1 MPNDSGYKEA
11 RAISES
17 AREKDW
23 KLPSFGKGL
32 YLGDFQPE
40 LISPQPAM
48 PADAVEKGERFLAA
62 LGAYLRD
69 RVDPQEIE
77 RDGRISDEVVAGFK
91 ELGALGMK
99 VPEQYGGLGLSQV
112 YYNRAMMLVGTW
124 HSSLSTLLSA
134 HQSIGLAQPL
144 LLAGSEEQKREWL
157 PKVCTSHL
165 SAFALTEPGVGSDP
179 ARVSTTATPT
189 EDGAGYLLNGRKLW
203 TTNGTVADVIV
214 VLAKV
219 PRSDGHHGGIT
230 AFIVPSTTDG
240 VVVEARIEFM
250 GLRGIENSQTR
261 FTDAYVP
268 SENVIGREG
277 QGLKIALATL
287 NTGRLALP
295 AICAGVAKWA
305 TKIARE
311 FASQRIQWGKP
322 IGEHDEVAQRIAF
335 IAATAFG
342 LEAMLDVTSRLADEK
357 RNDVRIE
364 AALAKL
370 YGSEMGWQVVDA
382 LMQVCGGRGYETA
395 RSLQA
400 RGLRGVPVEQVLRDM
415 RVNRIFEGSTEI
427 MHLIVAREAMDQH
440 LKVAGDLMEPDLKLA
455 GKAKALGRTGA
466 FYATWYPKLT
476 LGRGHAPGSYG
487 DYGELAEH
495 MRYVE
500 RTSRKLARSTFYG
513 MARWQAGTEKHG
525 AFLGRIVDIGAE
537 LFAIAAAVVYAQTAI
552 REHPERAAE
561 TQELAEAFC
570 IQAQHRAELL
580 FHQLWNNADEP
591 NHRLALDVLKGR
603 HSWLEEG
610 IIDPSAGDGPMVP
623 SADID
628 LGIPVGA
635 PAMKAGA
642 AS

>member
-1 MPNDSGYKEA
+1 MPNDTGYKEA
-11 RAISES
+11 RAISEA

-32 YLGDFQPE
+32 YLGDFQPD

-48 PADAVEKGERFLAA
+48 PADAVEKGERFLAT

-69 RVDPQEIE
+69 HVDPQAIE

-157 PKVCTSHL
+157 PKVCSTHL

-189 EDGAGYLLNGRKLW
+189 EDGAGYVLNGRKLW

-219 PRSDGHHGGIT
+219 PRSEGHHGGIT

-250 GLRGIENSQTR
+250 GLHGIENSQTR

-370 YGSEMGWQVVDA
+370 YGSEMGWRVVDS

-440 LKVAGDLMEPDLKLA
+440 LKVAGDLLEPDLKLA

-476 LGRGHAPGSYG
+476 LGRGQAPGSYG
-487 DYGELAEH
+487 AYGELAEH

-513 MARWQAGTEKHG
+513 MARWQANTEKHG

-537 LFAIAAAVVYAQTAI
+537 LFAIAAAVVYAQTEMQ
-552 REHPERAAE
+552 EHPERAAE

-570 IQAQHRAELL
+570 NQAQHRAELL
-580 FHQLWNNADEP
+580 FHQLWTNADEP

-603 HSWLEEG
+603 HSWIEEG
-610 IIDPSAGDGPMVP
+610 IIDPSGDGPMVP

-635 PAMKAGA
+635 PAVTAGA